1 MFQIGIL
8 SPYSR
13 INKRLQTGREL
24 YKKSKVMSKETKN
37 QSKKKPVVTMPVVN
51 ADAAGIDVSA
61 SMHAVAVPIG
71 RDAENVKQFGAF
83 TEDLLAIADW
93 LKQCKISTVAME
105 STGVYWKQ
113 LYLVLLEYGFE
124 VSLVNAKHVKN
135 VTGRKTD
142 MDDAQWIQKL
152 HSCGLLK
159 SSFLPDA
166 PTESLRSLVRHR
178 KRLLQ
183 DSAKYVLRMQKA
195 LELMNIKIHG
205 VINDL
210 MGKTGTAIV
219 KAILKGER
227 EPKNFLRYVDPR
239 IKADHETIKKSL
251 TGNWHNEHLFLLAEN
266 YELYSFI
273 QKRIICC
280 ENKIEESLQKQ
291 LAVHNEGIIEAVTN
305 NNPKKANKKKTK
317 NQPLFKVKDYLSKI
331 HGVDVTEIYGINEG
345 TALEILAETGN
356 LSAWETEDK
365 YVSWLNLCPN
375 NKITGGKLISSMVMK
390 RKAGNATQAFRAAAN
405 SVQRSNNWLGDYF
418 RRMKAKGGN
427 KYAIIAVARKIAII
441 YYKMVTQKQKFK
453 PVDIE
458 NYREQY
464 KTAKIAYLEKQLAK
478 LKRA

>member
-1 MFQIGIL
+1 M
-8 SPYSR
+8 
-13 INKRLQTGREL
+13 N
-24 YKKSKVMSKETKN
+24 KETKN
-37 QSKKKPVVTMPVVN
+37 QAKKKSVVSMPIVN
-51 ADAAGIDVSA
+51 VDAAGIDVSA
-61 SMHAVAVPIG
+61 NMHAVAVPID
-71 RDAENVKQFGAF
+71 RDTENVKQFGAF
-83 TEDLLAIADW
+83 TEDLLAIATW
-93 LKQCKISTVAME
+93 LKRCQISTVAME

-113 LYLVLLEYGFE
+113 LYLVLLDHGFE

-166 PTESLRSLVRHR
+166 ATENLRSLVRHR
-178 KRLLQ
+178 KRLLE

-195 LELMNIKIHG
+195 LELMNIKIHS

-210 MGKTGTAIV
+210 MGKTGTAII
-219 KAILKGER
+219 KAILQGER
-227 EPKNFLRYVDPR
+227 EPENFLQFVDGR

-251 TGNWHNEHLFLLAEN
+251 TGNWHNEHLFILAEN
-266 YELYSFI
+266 YELYTFI

-280 ENKIEESLQKQ
+280 EGKIEECLQKQ

-305 NNPKKANKKKTK
+305 SLQKANKKKTK
-317 NQPLFKVKDYLSKI
+317 NQPLFNVKDYLIKI

-345 TALEILAETGN
+345 TALEILSETGN
-356 LSAWETEDK
+356 LSAWENEDK
-365 YVSWLNLCPN
+365 FVSWLNLCPN

-405 SVQRSNNWLGDYF
+405 SVQRSDNWLGDYF

-427 KYAIIAVARKIAII
+427 KYAIIAVARKLAII
-441 YYKMVTQKQKFK
+441 YYKMVTEKQSFK
-453 PVDIE
+453 PVNFDD
-458 NYREQY
+458 YRE
-464 KTAKIAYLEKQLAK
+464 KHKKARIAYLERQLAK
-478 LKRA
+478 LQRA